1 MNIYAVYKGED
12 FLFEGTAEECA
23 EHFGVKRNTIY
34 FWNTETNKKRKLG
47 KTKKGKE
54 RNGKIA
60 IIIDEV

>member
-23 EHFGVKRNTIY
+23 EHFNVCRTTVY

-54 RNGKIA
+54 RKGKIA